1 MVESLM
7 LEKMV
12 AFFVRCTRPPIEGPP
27 TQLTAVRSACAF
39 LTTAAAA
46 DSSSKW
52 PMNFVFPPPM
62 PIFATRTTT
71 RDPAPWRFVTPS
83 PSYRGSALAASA
95 QLAQQLLP
103 RRWVQSGW
111 RHSHCDMSSS
121 AYARG
126 CSLAYANLRY
136 ARRAAWA

>member
-1 MVESLM
+1 MVFS
-7 LEKMV
+7 
-12 AFFVRCTRPPIEGPP
+12 TGSII
-27 TQLTAVRSACAF
+27 
-39 LTTAAAA
+39 
-46 DSSSKW
+46 
-52 PMNFVFPPPM
+52 VFP
-62 PIFATRTTT
+62 ALLCG
-71 RDPAPWRFVTPS
+71 APNSFS

-111 RHSHCDMSSS
+111 RRSRCDMSSS